1 MHCRAT
7 GWIDPALIPL
17 SPVAYSMAANFWR
30 AWWTWLVCF
39 FVTVLVSA
47 FTRKKLRAELVG
59 LVEGLTAENS
69 PEAVSFARTP
79 EFCGFVWLIIFVAL
93 NIYFW

>member
-1 MHCRAT
+1 
-7 GWIDPALIPL
+7 
-17 SPVAYSMAANFWR
+17 MAANFWR

-79 EFCGFVWLIIFVAL
+79 EFCGFVSLIIFVAL